1 MFKTTLTMGALLAAS
16 TAAAANVP
24 ITGNVAS
31 KCSIFTDTPGVYG
44 NPTPDALSTAPA
56 DGGVTPIIRYDVA
69 LAESY
74 TASIAWPTGFSSS
87 PILGDAQEWDG
98 EVEVASVSDASMSG
112 YEAAKIEFDNV
123 TQFDLTEAGS
133 VWFKVSSSME
143 YGYGKTLPGG
153 EYTALITAE
162 CIAD

>member
-1 MFKTTLTMGALLAAS
+1 MFKTTLSVATLFVASAAS
-16 TAAAANVP
+16 AGQIP

-44 NPTPDALSTAPA
+44 NPTPDELSTLPS
-56 DGGVTPIIRYDVA
+56 DGGVMPIVRYDVA

-87 PILGDAQEWDG
+87 PAIDDAQAWTG
-98 EVEVASVSDASMSG
+98 EVEVSSVSDTTMAG

-123 TQFDLTEAGS
+123 TQFDLTHAGS
-133 VWFKVSSSME
+133 VWFKVTSEMN

-153 EYTALITAE
+153 EYVALISAD
-162 CIAD
+162 CIAN